1 MQSNK
6 RVIFNKFRDI
16 NYPFFKDHDNVNCI
30 DFLIDIDKTLNNE
43 CDFSNFKHDKFAISN
58 LDEKLIENLKYILSD
73 EETNQIDKAF
83 NHLENLYNS
92 EDSDNIFYINQIKME
107 SNNINYVSPKRFY
120 HYYNVKKKKEQNIKQ
135 KKIYL
140 NNKSI
145 IKNGSNQ
152 NKVNKKEKL
161 SHEQFFYL
169 IEYLYDNTGKNNK
182 EIEDEIIRNMKNF
195 LVYERYNNIMK
206 YLFNDFLVTTENI
219 LKLSI
224 NEIIINFPSLY
235 ELYEFKILLDDLIS
249 KELGLKDYINY
260 KGNFINVSKNCLKI
274 KGNRISIFIPS
285 GWFGIG
291 IQYTT
296 IKDNEWVDALLG
308 IGENLPSNEFR
319 EILESIIINRLI
331 KEKEKYQDEKNNK
344 SIENKV
350 HFSTQIGIIE
360 NYSGY
365 ISFYDSKYRIV
376 FLVKIKKS
384 LLKNL
389 ENISLFN
396 LSKDNMI
403 IQTIILKK
411 IID

>member
-1 MQSNK
+1 
-6 RVIFNKFRDI
+6 
-16 NYPFFKDHDNVNCI
+16 
-30 DFLIDIDKTLNNE
+30 
-43 CDFSNFKHDKFAISN
+43 
-58 LDEKLIENLKYILSD
+58 
-73 EETNQIDKAF
+73 
-83 NHLENLYNS
+83 
-92 EDSDNIFYINQIKME
+92 
-107 SNNINYVSPKRFY
+107 
-120 HYYNVKKKKEQNIKQ
+120 
-135 KKIYL
+135 
-140 NNKSI
+140 
-145 IKNGSNQ
+145 
-152 NKVNKKEKL
+152 
-161 SHEQFFYL
+161 
-169 IEYLYDNTGKNNK
+169 
-182 EIEDEIIRNMKNF
+182 MKNF